1 MEEQDV
7 EFGWDSS
14 LRAQSKRVIQMT
26 SPWLREEP
34 REGVKVE
41 ERSEQHM
48 GNQSNE
54 SLRENRG
61 SKLGNHEMT
70 GKGNVQSREKF
81 FNSLINERVSI
92 KGKEVVQ
99 EE

>member
-1 MEEQDV
+1 M
-7 EFGWDSS
+7 EFGWDGS
-14 LRAQSKRVIQMT
+14 LRAQSKRVMQMT

-41 ERSEQHM
+41 ERTNCKQHR
-48 GNQSNE
+48 GNQSNV
-54 SLRENRG
+54 SPWENRG
-61 SKLGNHEMT
+61 SKLGNHRMT
-70 GKGNVQSREKF
+70 GKGNVQSKAKF